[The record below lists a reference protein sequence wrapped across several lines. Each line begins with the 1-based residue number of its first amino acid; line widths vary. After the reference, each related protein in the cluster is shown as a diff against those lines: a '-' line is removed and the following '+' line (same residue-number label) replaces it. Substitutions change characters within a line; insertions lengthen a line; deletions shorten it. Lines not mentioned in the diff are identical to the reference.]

1 VVVPIVEAV
10 TKEALGGL
18 LSQRTVIVGIGN
30 DMRGDDAFG
39 PMVVERLRGR
49 VWADLIDAGVSP
61 ENCLGKLSALK
72 PRVVLLV
79 DAVDFDCAPGDMVLL
94 DPAKLETTSFGTHA
108 SSLALLEQ
116 FLSTEG
122 VTRIALLAVQPKN
135 WQFGDAVSDEVAAAV
150 EKVIG
155 LIEEADRGSAAGGQ

>member
-1 VVVPIVEAV
+1 MKGV
-10 TKEALGGL
+10 TREALGEL
-18 LSQRTVIVGIGN
+18 LREKTVIVGIGN

-49 VWADLIDAGVSP
+49 VRADLIDAGVSP

-79 DAVDFDCAPGDMVLL
+79 DAVDFDGTPGDMALL

-116 FLSTEG
+116 FLSTGG
-122 VTRIALLAVQPKN
+122 VTRIALLAVQPKSC
-135 WQFGDAVSDEVAAAV
+135 QFGDVVSDEVVAALDKAV
-150 EKVIG
+150 G
-155 LIEEADRGSAAGGQ
+155 LVVEADRGSAAGGQ

>member
-1 VVVPIVEAV
+1 MEGV
-10 TKEALGGL
+10 TKEVLGHL
-18 LSQRTVIVGIGN
+18 LSQKTVIVGIGN

-49 VWADLIDAGVSP
+49 VRADLIDAGVSP

-79 DAVDFDCAPGDMVLL
+79 DAVDFDGAPGDMALL
-94 DPAKLETTSFGTHA
+94 DPAKLETTSFSTHA
-108 SSLALLEQ
+108 SSLALLER

-155 LIEEADRGSAAGGQ
+155 LIVEADRGSAAGGQ